1 MLFRG
6 HRYVNWMS
14 NRYFLRLF
22 LNANT
27 EFVSRAGATDFE
39 LEGQLV
45 QEKGPLMEGGPF
57 LSEPSFIPYDVIG
70 ILQGLR

>member
-1 MLFRG
+1 M
-6 HRYVNWMS
+6 V
-14 NRYFLRLF
+14 
-22 LNANT
+22 
-27 EFVSRAGATDFE
+27 RAGATDFE

-45 QEKGPLMEGGPF
+45 QEKGPLRKGSF